1 MVNNRFVLYQVK
13 REIKRVGTQFVFMRP
28 TKNEFGEYSDP
39 DDVVTVTGLYH
50 EHAPHMSDTYRI
62 LTGQNPANTRTEKMP
77 QILITYEDFVKY
89 DDVRIKVGDFVINN
103 GRKLVVTGVF
113 NVQEWN
119 MLVDISLEEVDDGSH
134 TG

>member
-1 MVNNRFVLYQVK
+1 
-13 REIKRVGTQFVFMRP
+13 
-28 TKNEFGEYSDP
+28 
-39 DDVVTVTGLYH
+39 
-50 EHAPHMSDTYRI
+50 
-62 LTGQNPANTRTEKMP
+62 MP